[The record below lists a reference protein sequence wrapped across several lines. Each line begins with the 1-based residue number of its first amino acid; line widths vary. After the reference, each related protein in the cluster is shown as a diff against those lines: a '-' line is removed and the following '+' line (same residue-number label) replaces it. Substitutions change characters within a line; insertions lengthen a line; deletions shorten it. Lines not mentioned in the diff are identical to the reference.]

1 MRVLVWRRATSAQKC
16 LHQVQR
22 SFRTYEA
29 KPLVDESFDS
39 GRVAQEV
46 LRNRSEPQRGL
57 EEAVSKPPSISVT
70 FEVTGCS
77 DLFRALTRLYHP
89 NAAFPA
95 RSGVKGTSPSLFE
108 THADVN
114 QQSRDS
120 VDQSAPVTATPETS
134 SREILPDFNLPIH
147 AKEPGWTSCEQLKEG
162 HQPLSTKDNSTI
174 PHVEYGLKQSQPALQ
189 NVRASPEAVQL
200 EEQRASVPQAGLKG
214 SEDANH
220 LKAQST
226 VWESALTAESHHMSE
241 PSCYSQAFTCQH
253 QSTLAELRH
262 QHEIQLSEAKD
273 QLSRRMTQHQRDLS
287 ELSDNMT
294 QTLSTLNAKHQ
305 VALSELRAQ
314 LQTAHTDKL
323 SIATEL
329 DSLLSEHESLMTK
342 EAHTRADFT
351 QLQQQQQQLV
361 GRDKQQQVQV
371 QLASEAS
378 QYNLA
383 CLQAAIGHKVDL
395 EHQLITVTEAQSQ
408 AAQHTAA
415 LSHELCVLEKEF
427 TIAVGKLKDLCTQL
441 QTAEEALE
449 REVNAHQLL
458 RAAHWDEINAHV
470 QTRRAVE
477 CSEAQLQRIERAH
490 KRELRVHEQTRCAA
504 QRTEAQLMDLGD
516 FYRQQAQAQADAKAD
531 TLYLLHDEAQHD
543 LFTDFQSMERQ
554 LVALQAKCQLQRQ
567 QIKDSAEDQK
577 GLTAALDKVTAEKT
591 ESWRLNKE
599 GIVSKQKKISDLQE
613 QLVSAQKLTVAAQE
627 QMTSAQDK
635 AASAQEQLSV
645 LDERHRRTSDSH
657 QAEKAALTEDLH
669 RLEDEILRLEGMV
682 QVTEQAR
689 LQQQQQQ
696 QHEQQMLESHAS
708 NADLPHQL
716 TQAHSRID
724 QLVSCSCADQAVHTE
739 SIGSLMFKIG
749 DTEEKLRLAQQQLQH
764 QSDQSSKAEEELE
777 RKLSASDSQL
787 SELKAEQDS
796 LRAHL
801 GRLHEL
807 AIKNQITP
815 EAIFSMFADPVAP
828 AVANGGHIADAPATT
843 AANSLLPSATTAN
856 ASAGS
861 LPAPA
866 STPQATAS
874 SLPATASTLPA
885 TASTPPVPAIPLTGK
900 SITAPAATAV
910 SKLVATASMPVPNA
924 GQSQALTTLDSA
936 GLGSD
941 VASVHESVL
950 RLPVAEP
957 SILLESGSDFQT
969 DIVRRSEEL
978 QEEAAA
984 EGVFFV
990 QGEEE
995 DDSKRRAA
1003 HLQRGMFM
1011 HPNLTLAAALDIGAA
1026 AYAES
1031 VQDFSFSTQQVIDLI
1046 LEHDKCF
1053 QGMLEEASTDF
1064 EIDIWELRFAVVD
1077 AYRYCKEYEDIMISK
1092 GKVKQR
1098 WATEAPR
1105 NAVIWASGAA
1115 GGMAGLEDT
1124 RSIHMV
1130 IPGAW
1135 KSKES
1140 VALQLLYTYWGIPL
1154 RNEMYSW

>member
-1 MRVLVWRRATSAQKC
+1 MQ
-16 LHQVQR
+16 
-22 SFRTYEA
+22 
-29 KPLVDESFDS
+29 
-39 GRVAQEV
+39 
-46 LRNRSEPQRGL
+46 
-57 EEAVSKPPSISVT
+57 
-70 FEVTGCS
+70 
-77 DLFRALTRLYHP
+77 
-89 NAAFPA
+89 
-95 RSGVKGTSPSLFE
+95 
-108 THADVN
+108 
-114 QQSRDS
+114 
-120 VDQSAPVTATPETS
+120 
-134 SREILPDFNLPIH
+134 
-147 AKEPGWTSCEQLKEG
+147 
-162 HQPLSTKDNSTI
+162 
-174 PHVEYGLKQSQPALQ
+174 
-189 NVRASPEAVQL
+189 AVQL
-200 EEQRASVPQAGLKG
+200 EEQRASVPQAVLKG

-226 VWESALTAESHHMSE
+226 VWEFALTAESNHMSE
-241 PSCYSQAFTCQH
+241 PGCYSQPFTCQH
-253 QSTLAELRH
+253 QSTLAELRQ

-294 QTLSTLNAKHQ
+294 QTLSPLNAKHQ

-361 GRDKQQQVQV
+361 GRDKQQQVQL
-371 QLASEAS
+371 QLASETC

-383 CLQAAIGHKVDL
+383 CLQAAIGHKADL

-408 AAQHTAA
+408 VAQHTAA
-415 LSHELCVLEKEF
+415 LSHELCVLEKDF
-427 TIAVGKLKDLCTQL
+427 ATAVGKLKELCTQL

-449 REVNAHQLL
+449 REVKAHQLL
-458 RAAHWDEINAHV
+458 HAAHWDEINAHV

-531 TLYLLHDEAQHD
+531 MLYLLHDEAQHD

-591 ESWRLNKE
+591 EYWRLNKE

-645 LDERHRRTSDSH
+645 QDERHRRTSDSH

-724 QLVSCSCADQAVHTE
+724 QLVSCSCKDQAVHTE

-749 DTEEKLRLAQQQLQH
+749 DTEEKLRLAQQQHQQQLQQQLQH

-828 AVANGGHIADAPATT
+828 AVADGGLIADAPATT
-843 AANSLLPSATTAN
+843 AVNSPLPSATTAN

-866 STPQATAS
+866 STPQATIS

-885 TASTPPVPAIPLTGK
+885 TASTPPEPAIPLTGK
-900 SITAPAATAV
+900 SITAPAATAGAAV
-910 SKLVATASMPVPNA
+910 SKLVATASMPVPIA

-957 SILLESGSDFQT
+957 SILLESGSDFQI

-978 QEEAAA
+978 QGSMTNSMTHVPNDAAWI
-984 EGVFFV
+984 
-990 QGEEE
+990 QT
-995 DDSKRRAA
+995 SPL
-1003 HLQRGMFM
+1003 H
-1011 HPNLTLAAALDIGAA
+1011 
-1026 AYAES
+1026 
-1031 VQDFSFSTQQVIDLI
+1031 
-1046 LEHDKCF
+1046 
-1053 QGMLEEASTDF
+1053 
-1064 EIDIWELRFAVVD
+1064 
-1077 AYRYCKEYEDIMISK
+1077 
-1092 GKVKQR
+1092 
-1098 WATEAPR
+1098 
-1105 NAVIWASGAA
+1105 AVIQ
-1115 GGMAGLEDT
+1115 
-1124 RSIHMV
+1124 HMLFSN
-1130 IPGAW
+1130 AH
-1135 KSKES
+1135 
-1140 VALQLLYTYWGIPL
+1140 
-1154 RNEMYSW
+1154 